1 MKTSRLSKNSFYMNL
16 AQVASLRSHDE
27 ETKVGSVLIKES
39 SGAVIATGCNGFVRG
54 ADDNSLPTKR
64 PNKYNYIIHS
74 EENLI
79 CNAAQHGISM
89 EDTFVVCTMT
99 PCCKCMRLL
108 WQCGVKKVIA
118 KDTYRDFNQV
128 VSMEDLDIESSFTE
142 EGYIQLIYKVKQ
154 HGQ

>member
-1 MKTSRLSKNSFYMNL
+1 MSL
-16 AQVASLRSHDE
+16 AQVASLRSHDD
-27 ETKVGSVLIKES
+27 ETKVGSVLVKES

-54 ADDNSLPTKR
+54 ADDSVLPRTR
-64 PNKYNYIIHS
+64 PDKYKYIIHS

-118 KDTYRDFNQV
+118 KDKYKDLDDIIN
-128 VSMEDLDIESSFTE
+128 MEDLNIECSFTE
-142 EGYIQLIYKVKQ
+142 EGYIQLIYKVK
-154 HGQ
+154 